1 MMMKNKDPFK
11 IPKMI
16 IQLKKK
22 LILIES
28 GTFMATT
35 NKSKIMGERIG
46 RPKIEQSLRRIS
58 IK

>member
-28 GTFMATT
+28 GTFMETT
-35 NKSKIMGERIG
+35 NKSKIMGDRIG

>member
-1 MMMKNKDPFK
+1 MTAKNKDPFK

-28 GTFMATT
+28 GTFM
-35 NKSKIMGERIG
+35 
-46 RPKIEQSLRRIS
+46 
-58 IK
+58 

>member
-1 MMMKNKDPFK
+1 MMIKNKDPFK

-28 GTFMATT
+28 GTFMETT
-35 NKSKIMGERIG
+35 NKNKIMGDRIG

>member
-1 MMMKNKDPFK
+1 MKNKDPFK

-28 GTFMATT
+28 GTFMETT
-35 NKSKIMGERIG
+35 NKNKTMGERIG

>member
-1 MMMKNKDPFK
+1 MMKNKDPFK

-28 GTFMATT
+28 GTFMETT
-35 NKSKIMGERIG
+35 NKNKIVGERIG